1 MVPETSDTLL
11 NVAGVIIGSYT
22 NGPGKRTVIW
32 VQGCTLGCKGCFNAS
47 LQPHEPRHLVEPL
60 GFADLMATKSIENEC
75 EGITLTGGEPFQQAV
90 ALDIFSRRIKEHD
103 LTVVCFSG
111 YRKETLL
118 SSTSSDVQALIQS
131 VDILIAGPYNHHN
144 TYPRTWS
151 DDPDKEIVLLSMV
164 YSEED
169 LKRDV
174 QGELILLPDESQ
186 FTGFIGLEDRR
197 LFKKI
202 LE

>member
-1 MVPETSDTLL
+1 MAPETSDALL

-32 VQGCTLGCKGCFNAS
+32 VQGCTLRCKGCFNAP
-47 LQPHEPRHLVEPL
+47 LQPHEKRHLVEPL
-60 GFADLMATKSIENEC
+60 GFADIIATQCTENEC
-75 EGITLTGGEPFQQAV
+75 EGITITGGEPFQQAA
-90 ALDIFSRRIKEHD
+90 ALNIFSKRIKEHG

-118 SSTSSDVQALIQS
+118 FSTCSDVRDLIRS

-144 TYPRTWS
+144 MYPRTWS
-151 DDPDKEIVLLSMV
+151 DDPDKEIVLLSRV

-174 QGELILLPDESQ
+174 QGELIMLPEESQ